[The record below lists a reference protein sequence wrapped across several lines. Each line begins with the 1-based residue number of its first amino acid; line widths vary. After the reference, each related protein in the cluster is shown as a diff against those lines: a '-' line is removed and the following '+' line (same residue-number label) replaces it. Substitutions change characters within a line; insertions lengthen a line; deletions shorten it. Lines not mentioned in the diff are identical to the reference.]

1 MPSSIDQ
8 MFGVHAQALQLRA
21 RRGELIA
28 SNLAHADTPNYKA
41 RDLDFRHA
49 LDNAQSATAM
59 QATHAS
65 HITHANASGHTSTLY
80 RVPSQS
86 SLDGNTVDSQL
97 EKAKFSE
104 NAVRYQTTL
113 RFLNGKI
120 SGLMKAI
127 KGE

>member
-8 MFGVHAQALQLRA
+8 LFGVHAQALQLRA

-28 SNLAHADTPNYKA
+28 SNLANADTPNYKA
-41 RDLDFRHA
+41 RDLDFRRA
-49 LDNAQSATAM
+49 LDNVESASAM
-59 QATHAS
+59 QATHAA
-65 HITHANASGHTSTLY
+65 HIARSGSGAGVQTLY
-80 RVPSQS
+80 RVPTQS
-86 SLDGNTVDSQL
+86 SLDGNTVDTQL

-113 RFLNGKI
+113 RFLNSKI

>member
-8 MFGVHAQALQLRA
+8 LFGVHAQALQLRA

-28 SNLAHADTPNYKA
+28 SNLANADTPNYKA

-59 QATHAS
+59 QSTHAS

-80 RVPSQS
+80 RVPNQS
-86 SLDGNTVDSQL
+86 SLDGNTVDTQL
-97 EKAKFSE
+97 EKARFSE

>member
-8 MFGVHAQALQLRA
+8 LFGVHAQALQLRA

-28 SNLAHADTPNYKA
+28 SNLANADTPNYKA

-65 HITHANASGHTSTLY
+65 HITHTNASGHTSTLY
-80 RVPSQS
+80 RVPNQS
-86 SLDGNTVDSQL
+86 SLDGNTVDTQL